1 MSIRHIVTWGMAADD
16 AETRAAHAA
25 EVATRLRALDDV
37 VESIRAL
44 SVGVNVL
51 DIAGN
56 ADVALVADFDDEAG
70 LQAYQ
75 THPAHQAVV
84 GFIRSV
90 TGSRSAVDF
99 EI

>member
-1 MSIRHIVTWGMAADD
+1 MSIRHIVTWGMAAAD
-16 AETRAAHAA
+16 APTRAAHAA
-25 EVATRLRALDDV
+25 EVAARLQALDGI
-37 VESIRAL
+37 VESIRSL

-56 ADVALVADFDDEAG
+56 ADVALVADFDDAAG
-70 LQAYQ
+70 LEAYQ

-84 GFIRSV
+84 GYIRSV
-90 TGSRSAVDF
+90 TGIRSAVDF